1 MSITKISP
9 VKCSYKSSGF
19 QKNLF
24 QHAKYKIQ
32 STNVKTCLKKKG
44 CEKKYCEKQDGR
56 VIGQVSD
63 GQNVGRIDGRIAGR
77 NVGRIASQNVGRI
90 ACLKNSGEIIPFL
103 VKFTVCFS
111 QIPVHVELIICSK
124 LVNWLSKLLLKAGD
138 IAENPGPV
146 VRSKNFRNILSVRLV
161 FALLF
166 VYSVKL
172 GENDE
177 KCLVLNSLSNS
188 FKDNSSFRMN
198 KYSYKYQNF
207 KRKIGI
213 DNYISSKFILS
224 MIIYLLLLQY
234 GISPNPGPENSKK
247 SNVSFITY
255 NCRGLMD
262 VRKLRRVLAKVGPL
276 VDKNCIV
283 ALQETHKILSLIHI

>member
-1 MSITKISP
+1 
-9 VKCSYKSSGF
+9 
-19 QKNLF
+19 
-24 QHAKYKIQ
+24 
-32 STNVKTCLKKKG
+32 VKTCLKKKG

-77 NVGRIASQNVGRI
+77 NVGRIASQNVGRIDGRITGRNVGRI

-146 VRSKNFRNILSVRLV
+146 VRSKNFRNILSFRLV

-172 GENDE
+172 GENE
-177 KCLVLNSLSNS
+177 GKC
-188 FKDNSSFRMN
+188 
-198 KYSYKYQNF
+198 
-207 KRKIGI
+207 
-213 DNYISSKFILS
+213 
-224 MIIYLLLLQY
+224 
-234 GISPNPGPENSKK
+234 
-247 SNVSFITY
+247 
-255 NCRGLMD
+255 
-262 VRKLRRVLAKVGPL
+262 
-276 VDKNCIV
+276 
-283 ALQETHKILSLIHI
+283 

>member
-63 GQNVGRIDGRIAGR
+63 GQNVGRIDGRITGR
-77 NVGRIASQNVGRI
+77 NVGRI

-111 QIPVHVELIICSK
+111 QIPVHVELII
-124 LVNWLSKLLLKAGD
+124 
-138 IAENPGPV
+138 
-146 VRSKNFRNILSVRLV
+146 F
-161 FALLF
+161 F
-166 VYSVKL
+166 
-172 GENDE
+172 
-177 KCLVLNSLSNS
+177 
-188 FKDNSSFRMN
+188 
-198 KYSYKYQNF
+198 
-207 KRKIGI
+207 
-213 DNYISSKFILS
+213 
-224 MIIYLLLLQY
+224 
-234 GISPNPGPENSKK
+234 
-247 SNVSFITY
+247 
-255 NCRGLMD
+255 
-262 VRKLRRVLAKVGPL
+262 
-276 VDKNCIV
+276 
-283 ALQETHKILSLIHI
+283 